1 MDGIMSLK
9 DWPQN
14 KELYQKE
21 EKFNRK
27 GFSFSSQGTN
37 TQIVSQYCTYSVIG
51 SHVSLRPSLSV
62 SRLVSLSVTFSLENG
77 KLHFNAPIGE
87 LVLQCPCTLKL
98 VD

>member
-27 GFSFSSQGTN
+27 GFSFFSQGTN
-37 TQIVSQYCTYSVIG
+37 TKIVSQYCTYSVIG

-62 SRLVSLSVTFSLENG
+62 SRLVGLSVTFSLENG
-77 KLHFNAPIGE
+77 KLQFNAPIGE